1 MSKWSNTVVDPP
13 AIEFLDVSY
22 RTPRGAAV
30 LDRFSL
36 AINTGEVLALV
47 GRSGAGKTTILKLIN
62 RLLVPSEGHVRVVGR
77 DTEDWD
83 PVQLRRS
90 IGYVIQDIGL
100 FPHLSVADN
109 IAVVPRLQRW
119 SAPHVVA
126 RVSDLMGLMNLPPSS
141 FADRWPDE
149 LSGGQRQRVGIARAL
164 AADPAIVLMDEPF
177 GAVDPLTRT
186 ELHREVRR
194 VQTQL
199 HKTIV
204 IVTHDMGEAL
214 ALADRIAVIEEGAL
228 VACDSAEGT
237 LDAQDPRVRRLL
249 EAGIF
254 SRDRWLAERS
264 ATRPA
269 AP

>member
-1 MSKWSNTVVDPP
+1 VDPP
-13 AIEFLDVSY
+13 AVEFLDVSY
-22 RTPRGAAV
+22 RTPRGAAL
-30 LDRFSL
+30 LDGFSL

-62 RLLVPSEGHVRVVGR
+62 RLLVPSAGIVRVAGR
-77 DTEDWD
+77 DAREWD

-109 IAVVPRLQRW
+109 IAVVPRLQGW
-119 SAPHVVA
+119 SAVQVSA

-149 LSGGQRQRVGIARAL
+149 LSGGQRQRVGVARAL
-164 AADPAIVLMDEPF
+164 AADPAVLLMDEPF
-177 GAVDPLTRT
+177 GALDPLTRA
-186 ELHREVRR
+186 ELHAEFRR

-199 HKTIV
+199 KKTVV

-214 ALADRIAVIEEGAL
+214 ALGDRIAVIEEGAL
-228 VACDSAEGT
+228 VACASAEVT

-249 EAGIF
+249 DAGIF
-254 SRDRWLAERS
+254 SRERWLAERS
-264 ATRPA
+264 ATTLA
-269 AP
+269 ARSGIAE